1 MARAV
6 QFGAGNIGRGLVG
19 YVLRRH
25 GYDVT
30 FVDVVDEVVAQLN
43 ALGRYPVRIL
53 TRDSERVETVD
64 GVRALHAADVDAVTG
79 AVAGAQLVTTAV
91 GPGVLPAVA
100 EPIREGL
107 RRHPAAAGAYV
118 GAQRGQR
125 GIDEAMQDSGI
136 RRIVDGVATEA
147 VAALQHRHPGFA
159 RQELMEYAGR
169 SLARFSDP
177 RLRDPIARV
186 ARDPLRKLGAAER
199 LCGPARAAIDA
210 GLPARHLATVIAAV
224 LQYRAPDDP
233 SAVQLAQDVKR
244 QGWRAVLMRTA
255 ELPAD
260 HPLLDLVAEA
270 QRDRQGARPP
280 RT

>member
-1 MARAV
+1 V
-6 QFGAGNIGRGLVG
+6 EGQAGWMVPAWAGFP
-19 YVLRRH
+19 
-25 GYDVT
+25 DC
-30 FVDVVDEVVAQLN
+30 VVDRIVTASPGQPPLTVTVEESFEFLVARPVWVGEVPRIEGVAF
-43 ALGRYPVRIL
+43 
-53 TRDSERVETVD
+53 VEDLEPYRLRKLWLVN
-64 GVRALHAADVDAVTG
+64 GLHAA
-79 AVAGAQLVTTAV
+79 VAYL
-91 GPGVLPAVA
+91 
-100 EPIREGL
+100 
-107 RRHPAAAGAYV
+107 
-118 GAQRGQR
+118 GAQRGHR
-125 GIDEAMQDSGI
+125 VIDEAMQDSGI

-147 VAALQHRHPGFA
+147 VAALQHRHPGFT
-159 RQELMEYAGR
+159 RQELIEYAGR

-210 GLPARHLATVIAAV
+210 GLPARHLATAIAAV

-233 SAVQLAQDVKR
+233 SAVQLAHDVER

-255 ELPAD
+255 EVPAD